1 MSVRLYDMM
10 HFEIKTTE
18 SALKVLP
25 VSQHLLIWLFA
36 DTGDQIGG
44 VSPISPVGF
53 FIASHVS
60 LMISQMFPWVPR
72 QVPLFRFQRIYLPNN
87 MRLLAHPKPFNPLF
101 RAFNCNKL
109 SLLKKSFLLF
119 LLSAHLKIDYFELV
133 SNIALTSHKLSFL
146 SSTSLIKNTT
156 FDTVQMKFSGF
167 TVQNSNV
174 TV

>member
-18 SALKVLP
+18 SASKVLSTP
-25 VSQHLLIWLFA
+25 V
-36 DTGDQIGG
+36 
-44 VSPISPVGF
+44 
-53 FIASHVS
+53 
-60 LMISQMFPWVPR
+60 
-72 QVPLFRFQRIYLPNN
+72 
-87 MRLLAHPKPFNPLF
+87 NPLF

-119 LLSAHLKIDYFELV
+119 LLSAHLKVDYFELV

-156 FDTVQMKFSGF
+156 FDTV
-167 TVQNSNV
+167 
-174 TV
+174 